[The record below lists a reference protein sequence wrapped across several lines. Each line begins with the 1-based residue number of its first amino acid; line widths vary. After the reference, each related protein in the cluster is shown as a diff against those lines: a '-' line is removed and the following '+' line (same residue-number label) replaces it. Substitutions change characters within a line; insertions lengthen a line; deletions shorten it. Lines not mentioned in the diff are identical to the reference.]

1 MSYLTEI
8 TWYGRGG
15 QGVVTAGKVLAETA
29 LEAGRYFQSAP
40 EYGPE
45 RAGAPIRAYTRLS
58 DEPISLH
65 SNIEEPDIVVVLD
78 PTVIGPVDVTAGL
91 KQDGVIIVNT
101 PKTPAEM
108 RKQLKRSS
116 GRVVTI
122 DATRIAIDEIG
133 RDITNTPLLG
143 AFAAVTGIF
152 GVDEIV
158 SQTRHRFGKKLAPAV
173 VDANVR
179 AIERAANEI
188 KVG

>member
-1 MSYLTEI
+1 M
-8 TWYGRGG
+8 
-15 QGVVTAGKVLAETA
+15 
-29 LEAGRYFQSAP
+29 
-40 EYGPE
+40 
-45 RAGAPIRAYTRLS
+45 
-58 DEPISLH
+58 
-65 SNIEEPDIVVVLD
+65 
-78 PTVIGPVDVTAGL
+78 DVTAGL

-101 PKTPAEM
+101 PKSPQEM
-108 RKQLKRSS
+108 RRQLKRQS

-152 GVDEIV
+152 TVDEIV

-188 KVG
+188 QEG